1 MSNPT
6 NHMRIRKMDE
16 LPLEKQVLL
25 LRSNV
30 EFLTEE
36 LRKTMIKVDDLE
48 EKHKSLAET
57 VIYNGNKLLKA
68 FLWQGQQGGE
78 T

>member
-1 MSNPT
+1 MSKPT
-6 NHMRIRKMDE
+6 MDD

-30 EFLTEE
+30 EFLTGE

-48 EKHKSLAET
+48 EKHKSLAKT

-68 FLWQGQQGGE
+68 VLWQGQQGGE

>member
-30 EFLTEE
+30 EFLTGE

-68 FLWQGQQGGE
+68 FLWLGQQGGE